1 LVTGQH
7 LLFFPKSKIMKIT
20 EILGIDVSKN
30 SLDCFLYSLQ
40 LSLEPAINSEKG
52 FKSISKWLKKNV
64 GKDLSG
70 LMVVMEHTGIYTW
83 QLEQYLHKQGI
94 AYVKRPALDIKR
106 SVGMVR
112 GKSDKVDA
120 RFISKYGWMRKEE
133 LTAVKPLSS
142 QQFNLQQLMNY
153 RDKLVA
159 DRASYQS
166 RLKELSEQAGKSL
179 HEKIQASAQY
189 IMDVLTVEIKQIE
202 AEIEKLINEDEALTT
217 NYELIRSV
225 VGIGFATAVHVLI
238 STENFSRF
246 TDPRKFNC
254 YCGVAPF
261 EHTSGSSIRGKTR
274 VSHLANKKLKSLL
287 TMAAIS
293 AVRFDPE
300 LKLKYEQKVK
310 EGKAKMSALNIIR
323 AKLIE
328 RIFAVIRKQTKY
340 ELRTA
345 A

>member
-1 LVTGQH
+1 
-7 LLFFPKSKIMKIT
+7 MKIT
-20 EILGIDVSKN
+20 EILGIDVSKS
-30 SLDCFLYSLQ
+30 SLDCCIYSSQ
-40 LSLEPAINSEKG
+40 LLLDTTSNNEKG
-52 FKSISKWLKKNV
+52 FKLINKWLKKRLGN
-64 GKDLSG
+64 DLSG

-83 QLEQYLHKQGI
+83 QLEQYLHKQNI

-106 SVGMVR
+106 SVGIVR

-133 LTAVKPLSS
+133 LKPAKPLSD
-142 QQFNLQQLMNY
+142 QQFSLQQLMTY

-159 DRASYQS
+159 DKASYQS
-166 RLKELSEQAGKSL
+166 RLKELSEQMGAHLNGKM
-179 HEKIQASAQY
+179 EASAKY
-189 IMDVLTVEIKQIE
+189 VMEVLTVEIKEIE
-202 AEIEKLINEDEALTT
+202 AEIKKLIDKDEELAV
-217 NYELIRSV
+217 NYELITSV

-238 STENFSRF
+238 ATENFIRF
-246 TDPRKFNC
+246 TDPGKFNC

-300 LKLKYEQKVK
+300 LKAKYEQKVQ

-340 ELRTA
+340 ELRLA

>member
-1 LVTGQH
+1 
-7 LLFFPKSKIMKIT
+7 MKIT
-20 EILGIDVSKN
+20 EILGIDVSKS
-30 SLDCFLYSLQ
+30 SLDCFLYHSQ
-40 LSLEPAINSEKG
+40 LPMQTTTNNEKG
-52 FKSISKWLKKNV
+52 FKLISKWLKKQI
-64 GKDLSG
+64 GKDLSQ

-83 QLEQYLHKQGI
+83 QLEQYLHKHNI

-106 SVGMVR
+106 SVGMIR

-120 RFISKYGWMRKEE
+120 RFISKYGWMRKDE
-133 LTAVKPLSS
+133 LQPVKPLTD
-142 QQFNLQQLMNY
+142 QQFSLQQLMSY

-159 DRASYQS
+159 DKASYQS
-166 RLKELSEQAGKSL
+166 RLKELSEQAGASL
-179 HEKIQASAQY
+179 NEKMEASAKY
-189 IMDVLTVEIKQIE
+189 VMEVLAVEIREIE
-202 AEIEKLINEDEALTT
+202 AAIKKLIDQDEELAVS
-217 NYELIRSV
+217 YELIRSV

-238 STENFSRF
+238 ATENFTRF

-274 VSHLANKKLKSLL
+274 VSHLANKKLKSIL

-300 LKLKYEQKVK
+300 LKAKYEQKVN
-310 EGKAKMSALNIIR
+310 EGKPKMSALNIIR
-323 AKLIE
+323 VKLIE

-340 ELRTA
+340 ELRLA

>member
-1 LVTGQH
+1 
-7 LLFFPKSKIMKIT
+7 MKIT
-20 EILGIDVSKN
+20 EILGIDVSKS
-30 SLDCFLYSLQ
+30 SLDCFLYHTQ
-40 LSLEPAINSEKG
+40 LPMPTTTNNEKG
-52 FKSISKWLKKNV
+52 FKLISKWLKKQI
-64 GKDLSG
+64 GKDLSQ

-83 QLEQYLHKQGI
+83 QLEQYLHKHNI

-106 SVGMVR
+106 SVGMIR

-120 RFISKYGWMRKEE
+120 RFISKYGWMRKDE
-133 LTAVKPLSS
+133 LQPVKPLTD
-142 QQFNLQQLMNY
+142 QQFSLQQLMSY

-159 DRASYQS
+159 DKASYQS
-166 RLKELSEQAGKSL
+166 RLKELSEQAGASL
-179 HEKIQASAQY
+179 NEKMEASAKY
-189 IMDVLTVEIKQIE
+189 VMEVLAVEIREIE
-202 AEIEKLINEDEALTT
+202 AAIKKLIDQDEELAVS
-217 NYELIRSV
+217 YELIRSV

-238 STENFSRF
+238 ATENFTRF

-274 VSHLANKKLKSLL
+274 VSHLANKKLKSIL

-300 LKLKYEQKVK
+300 LKAKYEQKVN
-310 EGKAKMSALNIIR
+310 EGKPKMSALNIIR
-323 AKLIE
+323 VKLIE

-340 ELRTA
+340 ELRLA

>member
-1 LVTGQH
+1 
-7 LLFFPKSKIMKIT
+7 MKIT
-20 EILGIDVSKN
+20 EILGIDVSKS
-30 SLDCFLYSLQ
+30 SLDCFLYSSQ
-40 LSLEPAINSEKG
+40 LSLEPTLNNEKG
-52 FKSISKWLKKNV
+52 FRSIVKWLKKNV

-120 RFISKYGWMRKEE
+120 KFISKYGWMRKED
-133 LTAVKPLSS
+133 LKPIKPLSD
-142 QQFNLQQLMNY
+142 QQFSLQQLMTY

-159 DRASYQS
+159 DKASYQS
-166 RLKELSEQAGKSL
+166 RLKELSEQAAESL
-179 HEKIQASAQY
+179 NEKMQASAQFL
-189 IMDVLTVEIKQIE
+189 MEVLTVEIKQIE
-202 AEIEKLINEDEALTT
+202 AEIEKLISEDEELTV

-238 STENFSRF
+238 TTENFTRF

-300 LKLKYEQKVK
+300 LKLKYEQKVN

-340 ELRTA
+340 EIRLA

>member
-1 LVTGQH
+1 
-7 LLFFPKSKIMKIT
+7 MKVT
-20 EILGIDVSKN
+20 EILGIDVSKS
-30 SLDCFLYSLQ
+30 SLDCFLYPSQ
-40 LSLEPAINSEKG
+40 LLLDSATNNDKG
-52 FKSISKWLKKNV
+52 FKLIVKWLKKQV
-64 GKDLSG
+64 GNDLSG

-83 QLEQYLHKQGI
+83 QLEQYLYKHNI

-112 GKSDKVDA
+112 GKSDQADA
-120 RFISKYGWMRKEE
+120 RLISKYGWMRKEE
-133 LTAVKPLSS
+133 LTPLKPLSD
-142 QQFNLQQLMNY
+142 QQLSLQQMMTY

-159 DRASYQS
+159 DKASYQS
-166 RLKELSEQAGKSL
+166 RLKELSEQMGA
-179 HEKIQASAQY
+179 HVNEKMQASAKY
-189 IMDVLTVEIKQIE
+189 VMEVLTVEIKEVE
-202 AEIEKLINEDEALTT
+202 AEIKKLIDNHAALKT
-217 NYELIRSV
+217 NYDLVTSV

-238 STENFSRF
+238 ATENFSRF

-261 EHTSGSSIRGKTR
+261 EHTSGTSIRGKTR

-300 LKLKYEQKVK
+300 LKAKYEQKLK

-328 RIFAVIRKQTKY
+328 RIFAVVRKQSKY
-340 ELRTA
+340 EIRA
-345 A
+345 AA

>member
-1 LVTGQH
+1 
-7 LLFFPKSKIMKIT
+7 MKIT
-20 EILGIDVSKN
+20 EILGIDVSKS
-30 SLDCFLYSLQ
+30 SLDCFLYSSQ
-40 LSLEPAINSEKG
+40 LSEIATNNEKG
-52 FKSISKWLKKNV
+52 FRLISKWLKKNV

-83 QLEQYLHKQGI
+83 QLEQYLNKHCV

-120 RFISKYGWMRKEE
+120 RFISKYGWMRKDD
-133 LTAVKPLSS
+133 LQPAKPLSDE
-142 QQFNLQQLMNY
+142 QFRLQQLMSY

-159 DRASYQS
+159 DKASYQS
-166 RLKELSEQAGKSL
+166 RLKELSEQVGKKLS
-179 HEKIQASAQY
+179 EKMEASARY
-189 IMDVLTVEIKQIE
+189 VMEVLAVEIKEIE
-202 AEIEKLINEDEALTT
+202 AEIKKLISSNEELAC
-217 NYELIRSV
+217 NYELISSV

-238 STENFSRF
+238 ATENFTRF
-246 TDPRKFNC
+246 TDARKFNC

-293 AVRFDPE
+293 AVRFEPE

-340 ELRTA
+340 EIRLA

>member
-1 LVTGQH
+1 
-7 LLFFPKSKIMKIT
+7 MKIT
-20 EILGIDVSKN
+20 EILGVDVSKS
-30 SLDCFLYSLQ
+30 SLDCFLYSSQ
-40 LSLEPAINSEKG
+40 LSLEPIANNEKG
-52 FKSISKWLKKNV
+52 FKSIIKWLKKNV

-83 QLEQYLHKQGI
+83 QLEQYLHKQCI

-120 RFISKYGWMRKEE
+120 RFISKYGWMRKED
-133 LTAVKPLSS
+133 LKPIKPLSD
-142 QQFNLQQLMNY
+142 QQFSLQQLMTY

-159 DRASYQS
+159 DKASYQS
-166 RLKELSEQAGKSL
+166 RLKELSEQAGDSL
-179 HEKIQASAQY
+179 NKKMLASAEY
-189 IMDVLTVEIKQIE
+189 IMEVLTVEIKQTE
-202 AEIEKLINEDEALTT
+202 AEIKKLIDQDEELTI

-225 VGIGFATAVHVLI
+225 VGIGFDTAVHVLI
-238 STENFSRF
+238 STENFTRF

-300 LKLKYEQKVK
+300 LKLKYEQKVQ

-323 AKLIE
+323 AKLID
-328 RIFAVIRKQTKY
+328 RIFDVIRIQSKY
-340 ELRTA
+340 EIRLA